1 MLRKIYIFHDLSIV
15 SCRNKLKTRAA
26 MKISCLIQSEKFVVF
41 YIYFVFY
48 FLVGIKYTHN
58 VGEVEQ
64 EKIHIQE

>member
-1 MLRKIYIFHDLSIV
+1 
-15 SCRNKLKTRAA
+15 